1 MKPLG
6 WKIWHSHHSFAQKY
20 YDLEKIN
27 VEWSAQ
33 NNYYDLEKI
42 NVDKVLVQKKRTR
55 KNKCRVEMF
64 TNKNVVVSSRPE
76 LLWPRK
82 YKWSAPSPPWSP
94 KLLRPRKN
102 KCRVVLPSHHQDAQN
117 NYYDLVKINVEWSGP
132 LTTILPKNNT
142 TSKK

>member
-20 YDLEKIN
+20 YDLEKIY

-82 YKWSAPSPPWSP
+82 YKCWVHP
-94 KLLRPRKN
+94 
-102 KCRVVLPSHHQDAQN
+102 AQ
-117 NYYDLVKINVEWSGP
+117 NYYDLEKINVEWSCP
-132 LTTILPKNNT
+132 LTTKTPKIIIM
-142 TSKK
+142 TS